1 MHSCYGCHRDGAE
14 WATIYF
20 NTFLLK
26 SHSMDLL
33 RNRKPIPREFDVS
46 IIQHR
51 ARLIVIIS
59 LFHHDKYWTHLLHG
73 CKNL

>member
-1 MHSCYGCHRDGAE
+1 MAVTEMVQSGLSS
-14 WATIYF
+14 IYF

-26 SHSMDLL
+26 GHSMDLL
-33 RNRKPIPREFDVS
+33 RNRKPIPREFDVC

-59 LFHHDKYWTHLLHG
+59 LFHHDKYWTHLLHSG
-73 CKNL
+73 KNL